1 MQTKPR
7 ILVVD
12 DESFYR
18 EVLENLMRN
27 DYQVVLAESGD
38 QALEIAVQ
46 QPKPDLIILD
56 VVMPGI
62 DGYEVCRQLKA
73 DPQTEDIPVIF
84 LTVKSNVDDEV
95 RGFNL
100 GAVDYITK
108 PMSPPIVMAR
118 VRTHL
123 KLRQLHDQLL
133 QMIEQLK
140 N

>member
-27 DYQVVLAESGD
+27 DYQVVTAENGE
-38 QALEIAVQ
+38 QALELAGQ
-46 QPKPDLIILD
+46 SPQPDMIVLD

-62 DGYEVCRQLKA
+62 DGYEVCRRLKSNL
-73 DPQTEDIPVIF
+73 QTEDIPIIF

-123 KLRQLHDQLL
+123 KLRQLRVQL
-133 QMIEQLK
+133 QEMIEQLK

>member
-27 DYQVVLAESGD
+27 DYQVVTAENGE
-38 QALEIAVQ
+38 QALEIASQ
-46 QPKPDLIILD
+46 QPRPDLIILD
-56 VVMPGI
+56 VVMPGV
-62 DGYEVCRQLKA
+62 DGYEVCRRLKA
-73 DPQTEDIPVIF
+73 DARTEAIPVIF

-123 KLRQLHDQLL
+123 KLQLLHDQLL